1 MKPYLFLHIPRT
13 GGTSIASILPAGRST
28 NAEIN
33 KLISDGFKNNHG
45 VSLHHAILNDYPVS
59 TNELFKFTFVRNP
72 WDRVV
77 SIFEHQVKSCSTA
90 FALHNL
96 TTGESEG
103 TYTNLEKQFS
113 AFIMKVKNAWEVDTI
128 NTSLDGHLTPQIL
141 YTHDNQKNKIVD
153 YIGHFET
160 LEQDIKNLNDLCGWD
175 LKSTH
180 IPHLNN
186 SLKKNY
192 RDYYNQGNGVAK
204 EIIHQLY
211 REEIELYGYQF

>member
-13 GGTSIASILPAGRST
+13 GGTSIANILPAGRTT

-45 VSLHHAILNDYPVS
+45 VSLQHAILDDYPVS

-77 SIFEHQVKSCSTA
+77 SIFEHQVKSCSTK
-90 FALHNL
+90 FALYNL
-96 TTGESEG
+96 TTGEVERP
-103 TYTNLEKQFS
+103 YTSTEEKFS
-113 AFIMKVKNAWEVDTI
+113 AFITKVKKTWEDNTI
-128 NTSLDGHLTPQIL
+128 NSSWDGHFTPQIS

-160 LEQDIKNLNDLCGWD
+160 LEQDIKNLNDLCGWG
-175 LKSTH
+175 LKNID
-180 IPHLNN
+180 IPHTHN

-192 RDYYNQGNGVAK
+192 RCYYNQGNGLAK
-204 EIIHQLY
+204 EIIYQLY
-211 REEIELYGYQF
+211 RDEIEFFGYKF